1 MVLGKVSKEE
11 GKNFR
16 GKIIDNVLQN
26 KNIRK
31 AVKNYKISKKESQ
44 WIPKA
49 INLGSRFFLE
59 LACDHR
65 AKEVVKKRKAGQE

>member
-1 MVLGKVSKEE
+1 MILGKVPKEE
-11 GKNFR
+11 GKKFR
-16 GKIIDNVLQN
+16 GKIINEVLQN

-31 AVKNYKISKKESQ
+31 AVKNYKISKESQ

-49 INLGSRFFLE
+49 INLGFRFFLE

-65 AKEVVKKRKAGQE
+65 AKEVVKRRNAGQE